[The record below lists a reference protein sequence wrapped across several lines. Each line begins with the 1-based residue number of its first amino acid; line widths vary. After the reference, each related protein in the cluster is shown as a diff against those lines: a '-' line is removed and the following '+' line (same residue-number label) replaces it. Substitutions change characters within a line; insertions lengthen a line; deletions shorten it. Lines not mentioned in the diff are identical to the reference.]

1 MSFFICYF
9 LIYLLNL
16 FWQASKGTEQR
27 CKHRFIL
34 DTHAWLCSRFE
45 IASSQMSDGTCDVI
59 FFGIVEANSAKRNKV
74 EPQHVPLLQ
83 TGSEVYLLY
92 NINIQIIDK
101 KGWKY
106 IDHITVTL
114 CCM

>member
-1 MSFFICYF
+1 MSLLALFYYVF
-9 LIYLLNL
+9 LYLLFSNL
-16 FWQASKGTEQR
+16 FIE
-27 CKHRFIL
+27 FIL

-83 TGSEVYLLY
+83 TGSQVYLLY